1 MLERTKCAE
10 CGGTGIS
17 FVETSAFLGLVKK
30 QVPIS
35 CPSCGGK
42 GYVLKL
48 KPCGYCSGRGLV
60 GNEKELCRV
69 CNGTGTAD
77 DFAWVPRSQ
86 LVPGTHF
93 TRACQ
98 VCRRRTPHEVA
109 TVVEAQ
115 EKTVSWEEEVSLR
128 QVQKVQRVRVRCT
141 ECDDSYW
148 IVIDPEAHPEE
159 RTEDMEEF
167 LAAHEGREERETHRH
182 P

>member
-48 KPCGYCSGRGLV
+48 KPCAYCSGRGLV
-60 GNEKELCRV
+60 GNERELCRV

-77 DFAWVPRSQ
+77 DFAWVPRSK

-98 VCRRRTPHEVA
+98 ICHRRTSHEIMSG
-109 TVVEAQ
+109 VESY
-115 EKTVSWEEEVSLR
+115 EKTVTWEEEESLR
-128 QVQKVQRVRVRCT
+128 QVQQVQRVRVRCT

-148 IVIDPEAHPEE
+148 IAINPEAHPEE

-167 LAAHEGREERETHRH
+167 LASLDSQDEHGAQQH